1 MLKRNGKKTDYW
13 VWKSPVGRLLLVG
26 NEKGLSGLHFQDG
39 NHPQSLEA
47 NWTKRR
53 SGFQGVIQ
61 QLNAYFQ
68 GELTVFRVK
77 LALQGTPF
85 QLAVWKALTTIPYG
99 QTASYGEIACQ
110 IGNPKACR
118 AVGAANGMNPVS
130 IIVPCHR
137 VIGKG
142 GNLVGFG
149 GGLGIKQALL
159 DLEQL
164 T

>member
-1 MLKRNGKKTDYW
+1 MSRRRGEEIDYW
-13 VWKSPVGRLLLVG
+13 VWKSPVGRLLLTG
-26 NEKGLSGLHFQDG
+26 NVNGLRGLHFQDG
-39 NHPQSLEA
+39 DHPQTLDPS
-47 NWTKRR
+47 WRKCR
-53 SGFQGVIQ
+53 SGFQDVIQ
-61 QLNAYFQ
+61 QLEAYFKGQ
-68 GELTVFRVK
+68 LRVFRVK

-85 QLAVWKALTTIPYG
+85 QLAVWKALTAIPYG
-99 QTASYGEIACQ
+99 RTASYGEIACQ
-110 IGNPKACR
+110 VGNPKACR

-142 GNLVGFG
+142 GHLVGFG

-159 DLEQL
+159 DLERP